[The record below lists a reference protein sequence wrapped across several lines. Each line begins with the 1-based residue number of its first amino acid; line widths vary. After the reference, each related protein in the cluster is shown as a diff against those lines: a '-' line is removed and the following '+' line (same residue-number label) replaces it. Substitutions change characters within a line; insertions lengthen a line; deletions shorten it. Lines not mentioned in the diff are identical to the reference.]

1 MNRPSRTI
9 RPAEAKQAKTMR
21 DLLVPLFRHKRVVIL
36 TSSTVFAF
44 AVFVAWYIASRYYVS
59 EMQIVLSQT
68 RTDPAITAAQN
79 AAVMSNKIITPD
91 QISSEIALLKGQD
104 MLRTVAEECGLAE
117 KWSTSELLLPKD
129 PARVKAARIEKAAHA
144 LEKGV
149 KAEAEKVSDVIN
161 VKYGAIGSPETP
173 ACVLQNLGKL
183 YVDKHLEL
191 RRPGGS
197 SNFFAEQTDKY
208 SQQLAQVEQKL
219 ANFSKDEGVAAP
231 DVLRTDLAQQLTTSM
246 SILHQAQEQIAADH
260 ERIRAVQDK
269 LQSTP
274 ERITTQQTSNAANL
288 LLQQLEG
295 DLLTAELKRTQLLVK
310 YDPSFPLV
318 KEADEEIAKTKAAI
332 QKAQDLNYANQTTDR
347 DPTHELLR
355 QDFAKT
361 QLDLASQ
368 TANAAAIQKSIQSMR
383 AQMAD
388 LDAKAVKQAAL
399 LREDKA
405 DEANYLLY
413 QTKREQEYTSDALDK
428 KRIADVA
435 IAVPAVVP
443 ALPAFNP
450 FLVGLGGLIFAGLA
464 GIATGFIAEW
474 LDPSFRTPNE
484 VAEVLNMPVLASVPR
499 QAA

>member
-1 MNRPSRTI
+1 MNNPSRSAK
-9 RPAEAKQAKTMR
+9 PAEGKQAKTLR
-21 DLLVPLFRHKRVVIL
+21 DLLMPVFRHKRLVIL
-36 TSSTVFAF
+36 TFS
-44 AVFVAWYIASRYYVS
+44 AVLALSMFVAWYIVSRYYVS

-68 RTDPAITAAQN
+68 RTDPAITSAQN
-79 AAVMSNKIITPD
+79 AAVMSNKLITPD
-91 QISSEIALLKGQD
+91 QISSEIALMKGQD

-117 KWSTSELLLPKD
+117 KWSMSELLLPKD
-129 PARVKAARIEKAAHA
+129 PARIKAARIEKASHE

-161 VKYGAIGSPETP
+161 VKYGAVGQPETS

-183 YVDKHLEL
+183 YVEKHLEL

-197 SNFFAEQTDKY
+197 STFFAEQTEKY
-208 SQQLAQVEQKL
+208 RQQLADVEEKL
-219 ANFSKDEGVAAP
+219 ANFSKNEGVAAP
-231 DVLRTDLAQQLTTSM
+231 DVLRTDLAQQLTTAIST
-246 SILHQAQEQIAADH
+246 LQQAQEQVAADQ
-260 ERIRAVQDK
+260 ERIRAVQTK
-269 LQSTP
+269 LQTTP
-274 ERITTQQTSNAANL
+274 ERVTTQQTSNAANL

-355 QDFAKT
+355 QDLAKT

-368 TANAAAIQKSIQSMR
+368 TANAIAIQKSIQSTK
-383 AQMAD
+383 AQMTN
-388 LDAKAVKQAAL
+388 LDAKALKQAVL

-405 DEANYLLY
+405 DETNYLLY
-413 QTKREQEYTSDALDK
+413 ETKREQEYTSDALDK
-428 KRIADVA
+428 RRIADVA

-450 FLVGLGGLIFAGLA
+450 FLVSLGGLIFAVLA
-464 GIATGFIAEW
+464 GVAAGFIAEW
-474 LDPSFRTPNE
+474 LDPSFRTPLE
-484 VAEVLNMPVLASVPR
+484 VAEVLNIPVLASVPR

>member
-1 MNRPSRTI
+1 MNKASSNARRT
-9 RPAEAKQAKTMR
+9 ESKQTKTMR
-21 DLLVPLFRHKRVVIL
+21 DLVTPLFRHKGLVIL
-36 TSSTVFAF
+36 TFLGVVALSAY
-44 AVFVAWYIASRYYVS
+44 VAWDVVARYYVS
-59 EMQIVLSQT
+59 EMQIVLNQT

-219 ANFSKDEGVAAP
+219 ANFSRDEGVTAP

-318 KEADEEIAKTKAAI
+318 KEADEEIAKTKTAI

-355 QDFAKT
+355 QDFC
-361 QLDLASQ
+361 QD
-368 TANAAAIQKSIQSMR
+368 
-383 AQMAD
+383 
-388 LDAKAVKQAAL
+388 
-399 LREDKA
+399 
-405 DEANYLLY
+405 
-413 QTKREQEYTSDALDK
+413 
-428 KRIADVA
+428 
-435 IAVPAVVP
+435 
-443 ALPAFNP
+443 
-450 FLVGLGGLIFAGLA
+450 
-464 GIATGFIAEW
+464 ATGSGI
-474 LDPSFRTPNE
+474 PNGKRCRHSE
-484 VAEVLNMPVLASVPR
+484 KHSDHAGPNG
-499 QAA
+499 

>member
-1 MNRPSRTI
+1 MNRASCTI
-9 RPAEAKQAKTMR
+9 KPAEAEQAKTLR
-21 DLLVPLFRHKRVVIL
+21 DLLVPLFRHKGPVIL
-36 TSSTVFAF
+36 TFSAVFAF
-44 AVFVAWYIASRYYVS
+44 SVFVAWYIASRYYVS

-219 ANFSKDEGVAAP
+219 ANFSKDEGVTAP
-231 DVLRTDLAQQLTTSM
+231 DVLRTDVAQQLTTSM
-246 SILHQAQEQIAADH
+246 SILHQAKEQIAADQ

-388 LDAKAVKQAAL
+388 LDVKAVKQAAL

-405 DEANYLLY
+405 AEANYLLY

-464 GIATGFIAEW
+464 GIAAGFIAEW

-484 VAEVLNMPVLASVPR
+484 VTEVLNMPVLASVPR

>member
-1 MNRPSRTI
+1 
-9 RPAEAKQAKTMR
+9 
-21 DLLVPLFRHKRVVIL
+21 
-36 TSSTVFAF
+36 
-44 AVFVAWYIASRYYVS
+44 
-59 EMQIVLSQT
+59 
-68 RTDPAITAAQN
+68 
-79 AAVMSNKIITPD
+79 
-91 QISSEIALLKGQD
+91 
-104 MLRTVAEECGLAE
+104 
-117 KWSTSELLLPKD
+117 
-129 PARVKAARIEKAAHA
+129 
-144 LEKGV
+144 
-149 KAEAEKVSDVIN
+149 
-161 VKYGAIGSPETP
+161 
-173 ACVLQNLGKL
+173 
-183 YVDKHLEL
+183 
-191 RRPGGS
+191 
-197 SNFFAEQTDKY
+197 
-208 SQQLAQVEQKL
+208 LAQVEQKL
-219 ANFSKDEGVAAP
+219 ANFSRDEGVTAP

-246 SILHQAQEQIAADH
+246 SILHQAREQIAADQ

-318 KEADEEIAKTKAAI
+318 KEAEDEIVKTKAAI

-368 TANAAAIQKSIQSMR
+368 TANAAAIQKSIQAMR
-383 AQMAD
+383 AQMAE

-428 KRIADVA
+428 RRIADVA

-464 GIATGFIAEW
+464 GIAAGFIAEW

>member
-9 RPAEAKQAKTMR
+9 KPAEAKQAKTMR
-21 DLLVPLFRHKRVVIL
+21 DLLVPLFRHKRPVIL
-36 TSSTVFAF
+36 TFSAVFAF
-44 AVFVAWYIASRYYVS
+44 SVFVAWYIASRYYVS

-68 RTDPAITAAQN
+68 RTDPAVTSAQN

-161 VKYGAIGSPETP
+161 VKYGAIGQPETP

-219 ANFSKDEGVAAP
+219 ANFSKDEGVTAP
-231 DVLRTDLAQQLTTSM
+231 DVLRTDVAQQLTTSM
-246 SILHQAQEQIAADH
+246 SILHQAKEQIAADQ

-405 DEANYLLY
+405 AEANYLLY

-464 GIATGFIAEW
+464 GIAAGFIAEW

-484 VAEVLNMPVLASVPR
+484 VAQVLNMPVLASVPR

>member
-1 MNRPSRTI
+1 MNNPSRSAK
-9 RPAEAKQAKTMR
+9 PAEGKQAKTLR
-21 DLLVPLFRHKRVVIL
+21 DLLMPVFRHKRLVIL
-36 TSSTVFAF
+36 TFS
-44 AVFVAWYIASRYYVS
+44 AVLALSMFVAWYIVSRYYVS

-68 RTDPAITAAQN
+68 RTDPAITSAQN
-79 AAVMSNKIITPD
+79 AAVMSNKLITPD
-91 QISSEIALLKGQD
+91 QIRSEIALMKGQD

-117 KWSTSELLLPKD
+117 KWSMSELLLPKD
-129 PARVKAARIEKAAHA
+129 PARIKAARIEKASHE

-161 VKYGAIGSPETP
+161 VKYGAVGQPETS

-183 YVDKHLEL
+183 YVEKHLEL

-197 SNFFAEQTDKY
+197 STFFAEQTEKY
-208 SQQLAQVEQKL
+208 RQQLADVEEKL
-219 ANFSKDEGVAAP
+219 ANFSKNEGVAAP
-231 DVLRTDLAQQLTTSM
+231 DVLRTDLAQQLTTAIST
-246 SILHQAQEQIAADH
+246 LQQAQEQVAADQ
-260 ERIRAVQDK
+260 ERIRAVQTK
-269 LQSTP
+269 LQTTP
-274 ERITTQQTSNAANL
+274 ERVTTQQTSNAANL

-355 QDFAKT
+355 QDLAKT

-368 TANAAAIQKSIQSMR
+368 TANAIAIQKSIQSTK
-383 AQMAD
+383 AQMTN
-388 LDAKAVKQAAL
+388 LDAKALKQAVL

-405 DEANYLLY
+405 DETNYLLY
-413 QTKREQEYTSDALDK
+413 ETKREQEYTSDALDK
-428 KRIADVA
+428 RRIADVA

-450 FLVGLGGLIFAGLA
+450 FLVSLGGLIFAVLA
-464 GIATGFIAEW
+464 GVAAGFIAEW
-474 LDPSFRTPNE
+474 LDPSFRTPLE
-484 VAEVLNMPVLASVPR
+484 VAEVLNIPVLASVPR

>member
-9 RPAEAKQAKTMR
+9 KPAEAEQAKTIR
-21 DLLVPLFRHKRVVIL
+21 DLLSPLFRHKGLVIL
-36 TSSTVFAF
+36 TFSVVFAF
-44 AVFVAWYIASRYYVS
+44 SVFVAWYIASRYYVS

-79 AAVMSNKIITPD
+79 AAVMNNKIITPD

-219 ANFSKDEGVAAP
+219 ANFSKDEGVTAP
-231 DVLRTDLAQQLTTSM
+231 DVLRTDLAQQLTTSI
-246 SILHQAQEQIAADH
+246 SILHQATEQIAADR

-318 KEADEEIAKTKAAI
+318 KEADDEIAKTKAAI

-368 TANAAAIQKSIQSMR
+368 TANAAAIQKSIQSIR
-383 AQMAD
+383 TQMAE

-464 GIATGFIAEW
+464 GIAAGFMAEW

-484 VAEVLNMPVLASVPR
+484 VTQVLNMPVLASVPR

>member
-9 RPAEAKQAKTMR
+9 KPAEAEQAKTIR
-21 DLLVPLFRHKRVVIL
+21 DLLSPLFRHKGLVIL
-36 TSSTVFAF
+36 TFSVVFAF
-44 AVFVAWYIASRYYVS
+44 SVFVAWYIASRYYVS

-79 AAVMSNKIITPD
+79 AAVMNNKIITPD

-219 ANFSKDEGVAAP
+219 ANFSKDEGVTAP
-231 DVLRTDLAQQLTTSM
+231 DVLRTDLAQQLTTSI
-246 SILHQAQEQIAADH
+246 SILHQATEQIAADR

-405 DEANYLLY
+405 AEANYLLY

-464 GIATGFIAEW
+464 GIAAGFIAEW

-484 VAEVLNMPVLASVPR
+484 VTEVLNMPVLASVPR

>member
-9 RPAEAKQAKTMR
+9 KPAEAKQAKTMR
-21 DLLVPLFRHKRVVIL
+21 DLLVPLFRHKRLVIL
-36 TSSTVFAF
+36 TFSAVFAF
-44 AVFVAWYIASRYYVS
+44 SVFVAWYIASRYYVS

-197 SNFFAEQTDKY
+197 ANFFAEQTDKY

-219 ANFSKDEGVAAP
+219 ANFSRDEGVTAP
-231 DVLRTDLAQQLTTSM
+231 DVLRTDVAQQLTTSM
-246 SILHQAQEQIAADH
+246 SILHQAKEQIAADQ

-388 LDAKAVKQAAL
+388 LDVKAVKQAAL

-405 DEANYLLY
+405 AEANYLLY

-450 FLVGLGGLIFAGLA
+450 FLVGLGGLILAGLA
-464 GIATGFIAEW
+464 GIAAGFIGEW
-474 LDPSFRTPNE
+474 LDPSFRTPTE
-484 VAEVLNMPVLASVPR
+484 VTEVLNMPVLASIPR

>member
-9 RPAEAKQAKTMR
+9 KSAEAKQVKTMR
-21 DLLVPLFRHKRVVIL
+21 DLLAPLFRHKRLVIL
-36 TSSTVFAF
+36 TFSAVFAF
-44 AVFVAWYIASRYYVS
+44 SVFVAWYIASRYYVS

-219 ANFSKDEGVAAP
+219 ANFSRDEGVTAP

-246 SILHQAQEQIAADH
+246 SILHQAREQIAADQ

-318 KEADEEIAKTKAAI
+318 KEAEDEIVKTKAAI

-368 TANAAAIQKSIQSMR
+368 TANAAAIQKSIQTMR
-383 AQMAD
+383 AQMAE

-428 KRIADVA
+428 RRIADVA

>member
-9 RPAEAKQAKTMR
+9 KPAEAKQAKTVR
-21 DLLVPLFRHKRVVIL
+21 DLLAPLFRHKRLVIL
-36 TSSTVFAF
+36 TFSAVFAF
-44 AVFVAWYIASRYYVS
+44 SVFVAWYIASRYYVS

-219 ANFSKDEGVAAP
+219 ANFSRDEGVAAP

-318 KEADEEIAKTKAAI
+318 KEADDEIAKTKAAI

-464 GIATGFIAEW
+464 GIAAGFVAEW

-484 VAEVLNMPVLASVPR
+484 VTEVLNMPVLASVPR

>member
-9 RPAEAKQAKTMR
+9 KSAEAKQVKTMR
-21 DLLVPLFRHKRVVIL
+21 DLLAPLFRHKRLVIL
-36 TSSTVFAF
+36 TFSAVFAF
-44 AVFVAWYIASRYYVS
+44 SVFVAWYIASRYYVS

-219 ANFSKDEGVAAP
+219 ANFSRDEGVTAP

-246 SILHQAQEQIAADH
+246 SILHQAREQIAADQ

-318 KEADEEIAKTKAAI
+318 KEAEDEIVKTKAAI

-368 TANAAAIQKSIQSMR
+368 TANAAAIQKSIQAMR
-383 AQMAD
+383 AQMAE

-428 KRIADVA
+428 RRIADVA

>member
-9 RPAEAKQAKTMR
+9 KPAEAKQAKTMR
-21 DLLVPLFRHKRVVIL
+21 DLLVPLFRHKRPVIL
-36 TSSTVFAF
+36 TFSAVFAF
-44 AVFVAWYIASRYYVS
+44 SVFVAWYIASRYYVS

-68 RTDPAITAAQN
+68 RTDPAVTSAQN

-161 VKYGAIGSPETP
+161 VKYGAIGQPETP

-219 ANFSKDEGVAAP
+219 ANFSKDEGVTAP
-231 DVLRTDLAQQLTTSM
+231 DVLRTDVAQQLTTSM
-246 SILHQAQEQIAADH
+246 SILHQAKEQIAADQG
-260 ERIRAVQDK
+260 RIRAVQDK

-368 TANAAAIQKSIQSMR
+368 AANAAAIQKSIQSMR

-405 DEANYLLY
+405 AEANYLLY

-464 GIATGFIAEW
+464 GIAAGFIAEW

-484 VAEVLNMPVLASVPR
+484 VAQVLNMPVLASVPR

>member
-9 RPAEAKQAKTMR
+9 KSAEAKQVKTMR
-21 DLLVPLFRHKRVVIL
+21 DLLAPLFRHKRLVIL
-36 TSSTVFAF
+36 TFSAVFAF
-44 AVFVAWYIASRYYVS
+44 SVFVAWYIASRYYVS

-219 ANFSKDEGVAAP
+219 ANFSRDEGVTAP

-246 SILHQAQEQIAADH
+246 SILHQAREQIAADQ

-318 KEADEEIAKTKAAI
+318 KEAEDEIVKTKAAI

-368 TANAAAIQKSIQSMR
+368 TANAAAIQKSIQTMR
-383 AQMAD
+383 AQMAE

-413 QTKREQEYTSDALDK
+413 QTKREQEFTSDALDK
-428 KRIADVA
+428 RRIADVA

>member
-1 MNRPSRTI
+1 MNKPSRNAT
-9 RPAEAKQAKTMR
+9 RAEGKQAKTMR
-21 DLLVPLFRHKRVVIL
+21 DLAMPLFRHKGLVIL
-36 TSSTVFAF
+36 TFLGVLALSAY
-44 AVFVAWYIASRYYVS
+44 VAWDIASRYYVS
-59 EMQIVLSQT
+59 EMQIVLNQT

-91 QISSEIALLKGQD
+91 QISSEVALLKGQD
-104 MLRTVAEECGLAE
+104 MLRAVAEECGLAE

-129 PARVKAARIEKAAHA
+129 PARIKAARIDKAAHD

-161 VKYGAIGSPETP
+161 VKYGAIGQPETP

-183 YVDKHLEL
+183 YVEKHLEL

-197 SNFFAEQTDKY
+197 STFFAEQTEKY
-208 SQQLAQVEQKL
+208 RQQLADVEQKL
-219 ANFSKDEGVAAP
+219 ANFSKEEGVAAP
-231 DVLRTDLAQQLTTSM
+231 DVLRTDLAQQLTNALFS
-246 SILHQAQEQIAADH
+246 LHQARDQIAADQ
-260 ERIRAVQDK
+260 ERIRAVESK
-269 LQSTP
+269 LQTTP
-274 ERITTQQTSNAANL
+274 ERVTTQQTSNAANL

-318 KEADEEIAKTKAAI
+318 KEADEEIAKTKTAI
-332 QKAQDLNYANQTTDR
+332 QKAKDLNYANQTTDR

-355 QDFAKT
+355 QDLAKT

-368 TANAAAIQKSIQSMR
+368 AANALAIQKSIQSMR
-383 AQMAD
+383 DQMNG

-413 QTKREQEYTSDALDK
+413 ETKREQEYTSDALDK

-450 FLVGLGGLIFAGLA
+450 LLVGLGGLIFAGLA
-464 GIATGFIAEW
+464 SVAVGFAAEW
-474 LDPSFRTPNE
+474 LDPSFRTPLE
-484 VAEVLNMPVLASVPR
+484 VAEVLNMPVIASVPR

>member
-9 RPAEAKQAKTMR
+9 KSAEAKQVKTMR
-21 DLLVPLFRHKRVVIL
+21 DLLAPLFRHKRLVIL
-36 TSSTVFAF
+36 TFSAVFAF
-44 AVFVAWYIASRYYVS
+44 SVFVAWYIASRYYVS

-219 ANFSKDEGVAAP
+219 ANFSRDEGVTAP

-246 SILHQAQEQIAADH
+246 SILHQAREQIAADQ

-318 KEADEEIAKTKAAI
+318 KEAEDEIVKTKAAI

-368 TANAAAIQKSIQSMR
+368 TANAAAIQKSIQTMR
-383 AQMAD
+383 AQMAE

-428 KRIADVA
+428 RRIADVA

-464 GIATGFIAEW
+464 GIAAGFIAEW

>member
-1 MNRPSRTI
+1 
-9 RPAEAKQAKTMR
+9 
-21 DLLVPLFRHKRVVIL
+21 
-36 TSSTVFAF
+36 
-44 AVFVAWYIASRYYVS
+44 
-59 EMQIVLSQT
+59 
-68 RTDPAITAAQN
+68 
-79 AAVMSNKIITPD
+79 
-91 QISSEIALLKGQD
+91 
-104 MLRTVAEECGLAE
+104 
-117 KWSTSELLLPKD
+117 
-129 PARVKAARIEKAAHA
+129 
-144 LEKGV
+144 
-149 KAEAEKVSDVIN
+149 
-161 VKYGAIGSPETP
+161 
-173 ACVLQNLGKL
+173 
-183 YVDKHLEL
+183 
-191 RRPGGS
+191 
-197 SNFFAEQTDKY
+197 
-208 SQQLAQVEQKL
+208 
-219 ANFSKDEGVAAP
+219 
-231 DVLRTDLAQQLTTSM
+231 
-246 SILHQAQEQIAADH
+246 
-260 ERIRAVQDK
+260 
-269 LQSTP
+269 
-274 ERITTQQTSNAANL
+274 
-288 LLQQLEG
+288 
-295 DLLTAELKRTQLLVK
+295 LLVK

-318 KEADEEIAKTKAAI
+318 KEAEDEIVKTKAAI

-368 TANAAAIQKSIQSMR
+368 TANAAAIQKSIQAMR
-383 AQMAD
+383 AQMAE

-428 KRIADVA
+428 RRIADVA

-464 GIATGFIAEW
+464 GIAAGFIAEW

>member
-9 RPAEAKQAKTMR
+9 KSAEAKQVKTMR
-21 DLLVPLFRHKRVVIL
+21 DLLAPLFRHKRLVIL
-36 TSSTVFAF
+36 TFSAVFAF
-44 AVFVAWYIASRYYVS
+44 SVFVAWYIASRYYVS

-219 ANFSKDEGVAAP
+219 ANFSRDEGVTAP

-246 SILHQAQEQIAADH
+246 SILHQAREQIAADQ

-318 KEADEEIAKTKAAI
+318 KEAEDEIVKTKAAI

-368 TANAAAIQKSIQSMR
+368 TANAAAIQKSIQAMR
-383 AQMAD
+383 AQMAE

-428 KRIADVA
+428 RRIADVA

-464 GIATGFIAEW
+464 GIAAGFIAEW

>member
-1 MNRPSRTI
+1 MNRPSRT
-9 RPAEAKQAKTMR
+9 PKFAEAKQAKTMR
-21 DLLVPLFRHKRVVIL
+21 DLLAPLFRHKGLVIL
-36 TSSTVFAF
+36 TFSAVFAF
-44 AVFVAWYIASRYYVS
+44 SVFVAWYIASRYYVS
-59 EMQIVLSQT
+59 EMQIVLNQT
-68 RTDPAITAAQN
+68 RTDPSITAGQN
-79 AAVMSNKIITPD
+79 AAMMNNKIITPD
-91 QISSEIALLKGQD
+91 QISSEVALLKGQD

-129 PARVKAARIEKAAHA
+129 PTRVKAARIEKAAHA

-173 ACVLQNLGKL
+173 ACVLQKLGKL
-183 YVDKHLEL
+183 YVDKNLEL

-197 SNFFAEQTDKY
+197 SKFFAEQTDKY
-208 SQQLAQVEQKL
+208 GQQLAQVEQKL
-219 ANFSKDEGVAAP
+219 ANFSKDEGVTAP

-246 SILHQAQEQIAADH
+246 SILHQATEQIAADR

-318 KEADEEIAKTKAAI
+318 KEAEDEIAKTKAAI

-368 TANAAAIQKSIQSMR
+368 TANAAAIQKSIQSIR
-383 AQMAD
+383 AQMAE

-399 LREDKA
+399 IREDKA

-484 VAEVLNMPVLASVPR
+484 VAELLNMPVLASVPR